1 MANRNTS
8 SSDDDGSST
17 GHGSRKRSVY
27 STNQGPNRSVVDYD
41 NDDELREAMLSF
53 INDAY
58 DMNSNSC
65 SAQLTALL
73 GEIHEGQPVQKVVRT
88 QELQTELASGYDW
101 ILPKHDPETTHPQSL
116 QEELQRLQVLKSY
129 LIVDSQREEAF
140 ERITQLA
147 SRIFDVAVSTVTLVD
162 LGRQFYMSNH
172 GFEKFG
178 IRDLRDL
185 PRKFAFCART

>member
-1 MANRNTS
+1 MAS
-8 SSDDDGSST
+8 GSASSDDADASSERR
-17 GHGSRKRSVY
+17 SRKRSVY

-41 NDDELREAMLSF
+41 DDDQLKEAMLSF
-53 INDAY
+53 VNDA
-58 DMNSNSC
+58 DKMNSNSC
-65 SAQLTALL
+65 SAHLTALL
-73 GEIHEGQPVQKVVRT
+73 GEIGEGQPVQKVVRS
-88 QELQTELASGYDW
+88 QDLQTELASGCDW
-101 ILPKHDPETTHPQSL
+101 VLPKHDPETTHPQIL
-116 QEELQRLQVLKSY
+116 HEEIQRLQVLKSY

-178 IRDLRDL
+178 ISDLRDL
-185 PRKFAFCART
+185 PRKFAFCARM